1 MNFRFAAA
9 AVFAAALL
17 ILGTPAN
24 AQSMEK
30 LFKVTLLGTGAPP
43 PIQTRASYSLLI
55 EAGGQQIIIDA
66 GRRSFQRIADA
77 LGPGPKVRGK
87 INFLDK
93 IFVTHLH
100 SDHIQGI
107 PDILTTGFQFGRK
120 GPLQVWGPKGTKSMM
135 FHIEKAYEFDIM
147 VRTNWGKNRPEAYKQ
162 VSMDIEP
169 GFVWKKGGVS
179 VRAFLVDHK
188 EIKPAYGYVVE
199 FDGRK
204 AVFSGDTIFTPSIIK
219 EATGADL
226 LVHQVADVSAKLMK
240 KSPKRFKRIMGHHT
254 MPNEIAKILN
264 QAKPRFTAL
273 SHLVLFGVTKKS
285 VLAKITKDTKEP
297 VIMGNDLMQIM
308 VGKSETKVIKQGIAS
323 K

>member
-1 MNFRFAAA
+1 MNFRLAAA
-9 AVFAAALL
+9 AVFAAGFLV
-17 ILGTPAN
+17 LGTPAN
-24 AQSMEK
+24 AQSKEK

-43 PIQTRASYSLLI
+43 PIATRASYSSLI
-55 EAGGQQIIIDA
+55 EAGSQKIIIDA
-66 GRRSFQRIADA
+66 GRSSFQHIADT
-77 LGPGPKVRGK
+77 LGPGPKVMGK
-87 INFLDK
+87 IGDLDK

-107 PDILTTGFQFGRK
+107 PDIFTTGFMFGRK
-120 GPLQVWGPKGTKSMM
+120 GPLQVWGPKGTKAMM
-135 FHIEKAYEFDIM
+135 GHIEKAYEFDVM

-169 GFVWKKGGVS
+169 GFVWKGGGVS

-204 AVFSGDTIFTPSIIK
+204 AVFSGDTIYIPSIIK

-226 LVHQVADVSAKLMK
+226 LVHQVADVSPKLMK
-240 KSPKRFKRIMGHHT
+240 KKPKRFKRIMGHHT
-254 MPNEIAKILN
+254 MPDEIAKIVN
-264 QAKPRFTAL
+264 QAKPRFTVL
-273 SHLVLFGVTKKS
+273 SHLVLFGVTKKA
-285 VLAKITKDTKEP
+285 VLAKIKKDTTEP
-297 VIMGNDLMQIM
+297 VIMGNDLMQIT